1 MRIVVAGH
9 MVRHPLAGNLFAF
22 FHYVL
27 GLARLGHEVVYLEE
41 SGWSNSCYDPETSSF
56 GDDPAAGLR
65 IVAALFAT
73 HDAAVKICYVNR
85 ESGETFGATRGDIE
99 QLLEAADLLIN
110 IGGVC
115 WLPEFSR
122 CRRLALIDMDPMFT
136 QVGRFGL
143 GAVEKHHVHFS
154 YGVNIGRPE
163 CIVPRTSVQWI
174 ATVPPVVAGIWRN
187 SLASADA
194 PFTTVANWTGYG
206 AVEHEGEMYGQKDEE
221 FLRLISLPAQTSQK
235 LEIAASGIPAEM
247 AASLRTAGWSVKS
260 GGDVSDDHAR
270 YQSYL
275 AQSRGELSAAKNAY
289 VKSHS
294 GWFSDRSV
302 CYLAAGRPVVL
313 QDTGFTDWLPTGRGI
328 LAFTTAVEAAQCL
341 ANVNGDYDEHRRWA
355 TRIAER
361 VFGHEVVLPR
371 LLDYAMAA
379 ATDPASAYSEL
390 QCRATTA
397 LD

>member
-1 MRIVVAGH
+1 
-9 MVRHPLAGNLFAF
+9 
-22 FHYVL
+22 
-27 GLARLGHEVVYLEE
+27 
-41 SGWSNSCYDPETSSF
+41 
-56 GDDPAAGLR
+56 
-65 IVAALFAT
+65 
-73 HDAAVKICYVNR
+73 
-85 ESGETFGATRGDIE
+85 
-99 QLLEAADLLIN
+99 
-110 IGGVC
+110 
-115 WLPEFSR
+115 
-122 CRRLALIDMDPMFT
+122 
-136 QVGRFGL
+136 
-143 GAVEKHHVHFS
+143 
-154 YGVNIGRPE
+154 
-163 CIVPRTSVQWI
+163 
-174 ATVPPVVAGIWRN
+174 
-187 SLASADA
+187 
-194 PFTTVANWTGYG
+194 
-206 AVEHEGEMYGQKDEE
+206 MYGQKDEE

-247 AASLRTAGWSVKS
+247 AESLRTAGWSVKS

-275 AQSRGELSAAKNAY
+275 AESRGELSAAKNAY

-341 ANVNGDYDEHRRWA
+341 ANVNGDYDEHRQWA

-390 QCRATTA
+390 QHRAAAA